1 MVIILVRIF
10 FYEWTLEME
19 FIGNNLEILLSGF
32 AKRHTEQR
40 CSLFGPNIQNSE
52 QKNCQKLTNSTDSLN
67 TEQSEH
73 QKFWNIPN
81 RANSPFGEHLHFGY
95 WGTLVT
101 NIQMSPTDQC
111 HQQHCYTLDVP
122 LWSFFQNKWF
132 DTSILRHLHSITSV
146 WLILY
151 ESYRNCMRWEN
162 ESFMK
167 VDVSQGLLLN
177 ERHHVIYWNN

>member
-1 MVIILVRIF
+1 MRQA
-10 FYEWTLEME
+10 
-19 FIGNNLEILLSGF
+19 SKS
-32 AKRHTEQR
+32 KRYTEQR
-40 CSLFGPNIQNSE
+40 CPVNCSVDCLGWTKHSE
-52 QKNCQKLTNSTDSLN
+52 QR
-67 TEQSEH
+67 TEKFSKIDEQHRQSEH
-73 QKFWNIPN
+73 LTVRTPKILKHSERGNQ
-81 RANSPFGEHLHFGY
+81 SEHLLFEY
-95 WGTLVT
+95 LGTLVT

-151 ESYRNCMRWEN
+151 ESYRNCMRWKN